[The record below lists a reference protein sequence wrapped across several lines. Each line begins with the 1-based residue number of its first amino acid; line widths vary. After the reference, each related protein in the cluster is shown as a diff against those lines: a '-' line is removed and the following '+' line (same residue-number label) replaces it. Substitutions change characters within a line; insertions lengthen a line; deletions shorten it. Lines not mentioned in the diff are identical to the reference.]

1 MIIDLMTP
9 LWASIVAGIILAVIF
24 GIFRFVIVVV
34 EKEAIKKK
42 FLNLISELESL
53 QKSHKN
59 EIASIKEANL
69 EIIKRITT
77 RKNEEMK
84 NILDKYHRL
93 VPPAKLAFLEHWE
106 TIHIGDVLHII
117 SC

>member
-9 LWASIVAGIILAVIF
+9 LWASIIAGIILAIIL

-34 EKEAIKKK
+34 EKKTIEKK
-42 FLNLISELESL
+42 FFGLIAELESL

-59 EIASIKEANL
+59 EIASIKESNF
-69 EIIKRITT
+69 EIIKKITT
-77 RKNEEMK
+77 RKDAELK

-93 VPPAKLAFLEHWE
+93 VPPAKLAFLEQW
-106 TIHIGDVLHII
+106 DNKNKP
-117 SC
+117 S